1 MRKILFAVL
10 GIIMFFALA
19 VRADNLVYSGNKY
32 LVGDVNGD
40 GVVNIVD
47 VSAVSKQVGQS
58 TASPYGFGSG
68 KYNPDADMNNDGVIN
83 IVDVSIVSNHYS
95 QTSAWKLVNRDF
107 EVINATE
114 YWGLFG
120 FGGGPG
126 SQEWTFDNKGHCKIY
141 VKYIGSPAN
150 IGGLHEGSKPYGWGT
165 SPWTYTRIRENRQ
178 MYVDLSL
185 MIDWAYCD
193 WLSGMT
199 QLRLDFWLDIVSPTK
214 NDEGC
219 VTLIFDHRETVSPPI
234 GHVGYYEG
242 NIYGST
248 WLDCAITYS
257 HMNDDIWYNFTNLYI
272 NDYIWK
278 LKDVPSDFPNWEN
291 WQWVRGPNVV
301 CYVRD
306 IDISMEVFQGHGI
319 WYLDYLYFYAH
330 D

>member
-95 QTSAWKLVNRDF
+95 QTSAWKLGNRDF

-126 SQEWTFDNKGHCKIY
+126 QQEWTFDNKGHCKIY

-165 SPWTYTRIRENRQ
+165 SPWTYTRIRENRA

-185 MIDWAYCD
+185 MIDWAYVD
-193 WLSGMT
+193 WLTGFSH
-199 QLRLDFWLDIVSPTK
+199 LRLDIWLDIEAPGKT
-214 NDEGC
+214 DEGC
-219 VTLIFDHRETVSPPI
+219 VTIVFDWRETVSPP
-234 GHVGYYEG
+234 VGRTWHYEG
-242 NIYGST
+242 NIGGNT
-248 WLDCAITYS
+248 WIDYITIFS
-257 HMNDDIWYNFTNLYI
+257 SMSDDIWYNFTGIYI
-272 NDYIWK
+272 NDYIFNLKNYVPDDLPTWK
-278 LKDVPSDFPNWEN
+278 WIQSAT
-291 WQWVRGPNVV
+291 

-306 IDISMEVFQGHGI
+306 VDISMEVFEGHGI